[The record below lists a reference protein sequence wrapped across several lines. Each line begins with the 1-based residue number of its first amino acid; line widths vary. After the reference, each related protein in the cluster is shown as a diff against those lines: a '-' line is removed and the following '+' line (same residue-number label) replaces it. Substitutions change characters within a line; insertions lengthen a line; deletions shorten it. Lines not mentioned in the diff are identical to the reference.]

1 MVSSLWVALEGEHMT
16 EHATGV
22 EPMRKLI
29 VNAAMS
35 MDGFTAA
42 PGDDVSFHVEHALHE
57 QARAQFEGVWRGAST
72 VLLGRTNYEG
82 FLEYWPQKAQDP
94 DSVARDRDFA
104 AWLDTVEKIVFS
116 RSLQVAAWS
125 NARIA
130 TQDLESEVLDVKRA
144 PGRDILVLASASI
157 IQALL
162 NADLV
167 DELHISVVPS
177 VLGSGLRLFSE
188 GRPRS
193 TWTLVG
199 STTTPTTGGVGLRYS
214 RQR

>member
-1 MVSSLWVALEGEHMT
+1 MT
-16 EHATGV
+16 GQDTEV
-22 EPMRKLI
+22 EPPRKLI
-29 VNAAMS
+29 ANVAMS

-42 PGDDVSFHVEHALHE
+42 PDNDVSFHVEHALHE
-57 QARAQFEGVWRGAST
+57 QTRAQFEGLWRGAST

-82 FLEYWPQKAQDP
+82 SLEYWPQKAKAP
-94 DSVARDRDFA
+94 DSLARDRDFVT
-104 AWLDTVEKIVFS
+104 WLNTVEKIVFS
-116 RSLQVAAWS
+116 RTLQAAAWS

-130 TQDLESEVLDVKRA
+130 KQDLESEVLDAKRA
-144 PGRDILVLASASI
+144 PGRDILVLNSASI

-167 DELHISVVPS
+167 DELQISVMPA
-177 VLGSGLRLFSE
+177 VLGTGLRLFSE
-188 GRPRS
+188 GLPRS
-193 TWTLVG
+193 TWTLLG